1 MKSKSWHIY
10 KGMSLYTRPRSP
22 FYWGCL
28 RIDKKYYKKSLKT
41 TNRDDA
47 EKLLFAWK
55 SELMTSPDSPIGETG
70 NAFSAHA
77 KKLIRREK
85 NLPPRPSGIEQWTDT
100 QRLLRRTNG
109 LLDYFGNKDVSH
121 INEVDIEKFIEQLP
135 LNNKPLSTTYLNKH
149 LNLLKRILSSAGKND
164 IQYPKVRGK
173 KSNPRGYFNL
183 EEYRKLRDGAKDMTG
198 VKFTT
203 QNGTEYEITSE
214 LHSFIIF
221 MTGSMLRP
229 TVSEI
234 YSLKFED
241 IKVKEIKNG
250 KDKVKY
256 LEFAINRK
264 NRPALVQTLPT
275 SFYAY
280 EDILERRPKHKQSDY
295 LFAPQYDNRRTAMRY
310 MSNMF
315 KQLLIELKMQKGK
328 LGEDRT
334 LYSLRHS
341 SLIYNLS
348 QPNVDLLDIS
358 RRADTSMKMI
368 QDYYY
373 PQSQLDEK
381 LKDFLRV

>member
-1 MKSKSWHIY
+1 MK
-10 KGMSLYTRPRSP
+10 
-22 FYWGCL
+22 
-28 RIDKKYYKKSLKT
+28 
-41 TNRDDA
+41 
-47 EKLLFAWK
+47 
-55 SELMTSPDSPIGETG
+55 
-70 NAFSAHA
+70 
-77 KKLIRREK
+77 
-85 NLPPRPSGIEQWTDT
+85 
-100 QRLLRRTNG
+100 
-109 LLDYFGNKDVSH
+109 
-121 INEVDIEKFIEQLP
+121 
-135 LNNKPLSTTYLNKH
+135 
-149 LNLLKRILSSAGKND
+149 
-164 IQYPKVRGK
+164 
-173 KSNPRGYFNL
+173 FN
-183 EEYRKLRDGAKDMTG
+183 
-198 VKFTT
+198 T
-203 QNGTEYEITSE
+203 QNGSEYQITEE

-241 IKVKEIKNG
+241 IKVREL
-250 KDKVKY
+250 DDVKY

-264 NRPALVQTLPT
+264 NKPMLVQTLPT
-275 SFYAY
+275 SYYAY
-280 EDILERRPKHKQSDY
+280 EDIIERRPKHKKSDY

-310 MSNMF
+310 ISSQF
-315 KQLLIELKMQKGK
+315 KQLLIELNMQKGK

-348 QPNVDLLDIS
+348 QPNVDLLDIA

>member
-10 KGMSLYTRPRSP
+10 KGMSLYTRKDTPY
-22 FYWGCL
+22 YWGCL
-28 RIDKKYYKKSLKT
+28 RIDKKYYKKSLRT
-41 TNRDDA
+41 TDRDEA

-55 SELMTSPDSPIGETG
+55 SELMTSPDSPVGEQG
-70 NAFSAHA
+70 NSFSAHA

-100 QRLLRRTNG
+100 NRLLRRTNG
-109 LLDYFGNKDVSH
+109 LLDYFGNKDVNK
-121 INEVDIEKFIEQLP
+121 ITTIDIERFFEQLP
-135 LNNKPLSTTYLNKH
+135 LNNKPLSTTYMNKH
-149 LNLLKRILSSAGKND
+149 KNLLKRILDSANRTD
-164 IQYPKVRGK
+164 IVYPKLRGVK
-173 KSNPRGYFNL
+173 PNPRGYFNIQ
-183 EEYRKLRDGAKDMTG
+183 EYKKLRDGALKLVGMT
-198 VKFTT
+198 FNT
-203 QNGTEYEITSE
+203 QNGSEYQITEE

-241 IKVKEIKNG
+241 IKVREL
-250 KDKVKY
+250 DDVKY

-264 NRPALVQTLPT
+264 NKPMLVQTLPT
-275 SFYAY
+275 SYYAY
-280 EDILERRPKHKQSDY
+280 EDIIERRPKHKQSDY

-310 MSNMF
+310 ISAQF
-315 KQLLIELKMQKGK
+315 KQLLIELRMQKGK

-348 QPNVDLLDIS
+348 QPNVDLLDIA

>member
-1 MKSKSWHIY
+1 
-10 KGMSLYTRPRSP
+10 MSLYTRKDTPY
-22 FYWGCL
+22 YWGCL
-28 RIDKKYYKKSLKT
+28 RIDKKYYKKSLRT
-41 TNRDDA
+41 TDRDEA

-55 SELMTSPDSPIGETG
+55 SELMTSPDSPVGEQG
-70 NAFSAHA
+70 NSFSAHA

-100 QRLLRRTNG
+100 NRLLRRTNG
-109 LLDYFGNKDVSH
+109 LLDYFGNKDVNKITS
-121 INEVDIEKFIEQLP
+121 IDIERFFEQLP
-135 LNNKPLSTTYLNKH
+135 LNNKPLSTTYMNKH
-149 LNLLKRILSSAGKND
+149 KNLLKRILDSANRTD
-164 IQYPKVRGK
+164 IIYPKLRGVK
-173 KSNPRGYFNL
+173 PNPRGYFNIQ
-183 EEYRKLRDGAKDMTG
+183 EYKKLREGALKLVGMT
-198 VKFTT
+198 FNT
-203 QNGTEYEITSE
+203 QNGSEYQITEE

-241 IKVKEIKNG
+241 IKVREL
-250 KDKVKY
+250 DDVKY

-264 NRPALVQTLPT
+264 NKPMLVQTLPT
-275 SFYAY
+275 SYYAY
-280 EDILERRPKHKQSDY
+280 EDIIERRPKHKQSDY

-310 MSNMF
+310 ISSQF
-315 KQLLIELKMQKGK
+315 KQLLIELNMQKGK

-348 QPNVDLLDIS
+348 QPNVDLLDIA

-368 QDYYY
+368 QALLL
-373 PQSQLDEK
+373 SSISTRRKVKRL
-381 LKDFLRV
+381 LKSLEILFQ